1 MLGFA
6 WPHMT
11 FASVDDL
18 KLVIMANVW
27 PPWHPTSHHLSQNS
41 LAEGDICLSLP
52 LCKDS
57 PDTC

>member
-1 MLGFA
+1 MLEFA

-27 PPWHPTSHHLSQNS
+27 PPWHPTSHHLS
-41 LAEGDICLSLP
+41 
-52 LCKDS
+52 
-57 PDTC
+57 